1 LKFVSRTIPQ
11 SGGYNAQQLAAEV
24 FPKLALGFI
33 PVIQDNIRFL
43 RDNIKSQMIVKLPM
57 FLKKLTIYA

>member
-1 LKFVSRTIPQ
+1 MKN
-11 SGGYNAQQLAAEV
+11 Y
-24 FPKLALGFI
+24 
-33 PVIQDNIRFL
+33 IQDNIRFL